1 MTQGVGF
8 LLRPGVLRCLA
19 LDHLDPIALLASW
32 CIPCSDLRSDAGG
45 WIMSIA
51 KVIEIR
57 AESPRSFEHAINQR
71 IQIALEKAHNIGGA
85 WVKRPQV
92 LTA

>member
-1 MTQGVGF
+1 MQVVGL
-8 LLRPGVLRCLA
+8 LLRPDVVRWLA
-19 LDHLDPIALLASW
+19 LDHLEPIASLAGW
-32 CIPCSDLRSDAGG
+32 CIPCSDLRPDPGG

-57 AESPRSFEHAINQR
+57 AESPRSFEYAINQGVR
-71 IQIALEKAHNIGGA
+71 TASETLHNIGGA
-85 WVKRPQV
+85 WVKRQQV